1 MSYLN
6 AAKKISQ
13 GVLGLGVAGV
23 ILQNSLYDVDG
34 GERAVI
40 YDRFRGVLPK
50 VKEPGMHFKMPY
62 IQYPHI
68 YDVKSRPRTVNTST
82 GSKDLQQVNISLR
95 ILSHPIPDKIPT
107 IHGEIGQDYD
117 DRVLPSIA
125 PEILKAIVAQYDAE
139 QLITNREQVSREI
152 SETLIERAGQFHL
165 NVTDV
170 SITHLTF
177 MKEFERS
184 IEHKQIA
191 QQEAERAKFIVA
203 MAEQEAKAA
212 VIRAEGESESARIIT
227 EALSRSGEGVIQ
239 VRRIDAAKE
248 IATAL
253 AGSGNVTYLPGQ
265 GNMLLGLNSG
275 R

>member
-6 AAKKISQ
+6 AAKQIAA
-13 GVLGLGVAGV
+13 GIIGLGVAGIAV
-23 ILQNSLYDVDG
+23 QESLYDVDG

-40 YDRFRGVLPK
+40 YDRIRGILPN
-50 VKEPGMHFKMPY
+50 VKTPGMHFKIPY
-62 IQYPHI
+62 IQYPYI
-68 YDVKSRPRTVNTST
+68 YDIKSRPRTVNTST

-95 ILSHPIPDKIPT
+95 ILSHPVPEKIPI

-203 MAEQEAKAA
+203 MAEQEAKAS
-212 VIRAEGESESARIIT
+212 VIRAEGESEAARIIT
-227 EALSRSGEGVIQ
+227 EALGKAGEGVIQ

-248 IATAL
+248 IAASL
-253 AGSGNVTYLPGQ
+253 AASGNVTYLPSN